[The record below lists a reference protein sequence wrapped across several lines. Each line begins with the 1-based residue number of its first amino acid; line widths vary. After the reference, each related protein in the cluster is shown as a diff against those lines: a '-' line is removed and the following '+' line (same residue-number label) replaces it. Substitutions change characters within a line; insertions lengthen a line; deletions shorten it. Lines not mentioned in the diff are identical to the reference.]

1 MPSEDYS
8 RCPHVP
14 AGLFCEG
21 RESESAQHGKKKIMN
36 TTIENSASGLK
47 NRIAQRG
54 AGGGKRT
61 PVKHR
66 KSVLKDSNQPEL
78 FGLIWRPFHR
88 PFRLRV
94 GDVIRYDNRLCRVIR
109 VTECSAVVLINR
121 KLREFETRFR
131 GSVRFLP
138 SPAIIRISP
147 HSETEI
153 LNRKRP

>member
-1 MPSEDYS
+1 MNNK
-8 RCPHVP
+8 V
-14 AGLFCEG
+14 
-21 RESESAQHGKKKIMN
+21 KK
-36 TTIENSASGLK
+36 SVSGLK
-47 NRIAQRG
+47 SRIAQRG
-54 AGGGKRT
+54 VGGGKGA
-61 PVKHR
+61 PAKHR
-66 KSVLKDSNQPEL
+66 KSGLKDSNQPEL

-147 HSETEI
+147 HSEAEI
-153 LNRKRP
+153 LNRKSL